1 MLVWRMPRALG
12 LAGIAHASRE
22 EPMTVIAELLQGHP
36 EIALFAAL
44 SLGFFLG
51 KRKVGSFSLGT
62 SAGVLLAGVLI
73 GQLRIPIPAL
83 LKAVSFA
90 LFIFVVGY
98 RVGPQFFR
106 GLRGEGLRLAALAL
120 ILAVTGLLTA
130 YAAARLL
137 GYDQGTAAGLLA
149 GSLTQSAI
157 LGSAGD
163 AIARLDRGPEVKRLL
178 SDNVSVAYAVTY
190 LFGTAGVAWF
200 LSRVGPRLLGV
211 DLAAACAA
219 LGRGSGE
226 DGEAVPCEI
235 PARGPFLIRAFR
247 AQGPPW
253 AMATVGEVEAAH
265 SGRVLIERIR
275 HRGGLLEADPQ
286 TFIHPGDTLA
296 VAGHHDELFP
306 LLKAIG
312 EEVDDPELL
321 AFPLETVH
329 VVVTSKTA
337 DSRTLEELLRARGR
351 GVSITRLTRAGREMP
366 LIAGRHVHRGD
377 TLHLVGPKR
386 HVERAALALG
396 YADRPAADVDTVYV
410 ALGIA
415 LGALIGVP
423 ALSLGGVSVGLGSA
437 GGILLAGLT
446 FGWLRSRHPSFGRF
460 AVPAMWVF
468 EVLGLHLFLA
478 AVGISSGPAFVTGLA
493 ERGAGLLLAG
503 VAVALVPHAVTL
515 LAGQRLFPSLHP
527 GVLLGAC
534 AGAGVNSAALAALE
548 EAAGSKVPAL
558 GYNVPYA
565 VGNTL
570 LTVAGPLLV
579 ALLP

>member
-1 MLVWRMPRALG
+1 MPRALG
-12 LAGIAHASRE
+12 LAGIAVASGD

-36 EIALFAAL
+36 EVALFAAL

-51 KRKVGSFSLGT
+51 KRKVGRFSLGT

-73 GQLRIPIPAL
+73 GQLRIAIPTL

-106 GLRGEGLRLAALAL
+106 GLRGEGLRLATLAL
-120 ILAVTGLLTA
+120 ILAVTGLLSA
-130 YAAARLL
+130 YVAAVLL
-137 GYDQGTAAGLLA
+137 RYDKGTAAGLLA

-163 AIARLDRGPEVKRLL
+163 AIARLDRGPEAKRLL
-178 SDNVSVAYAVTY
+178 SDNVSVAYAVSY

-219 LGRGSGE
+219 LGRDGGDGGE
-226 DGEAVPCEI
+226 EKPSET
-235 PARGPFLIRAFR
+235 PASGPFLIRAFQ

-253 AMATVGEVEAAH
+253 VWATVGEVEAAH
-265 SGRVLIERIR
+265 SGHVLIERIR
-275 HRGGLLEADPQ
+275 HGGMPLEADPD
-286 TFIHPGDTLA
+286 TLIHPGDTLA
-296 VAGHHDELFP
+296 VAGNHDELFP
-306 LLKAIG
+306 LLKVIG
-312 EEVDDPELL
+312 EEVDDPDLL
-321 AFPLETVH
+321 AFPLETLPVI
-329 VVVTSKTA
+329 VTRKET
-337 DSRTLEELLRARGR
+337 DGRTLEELLRAHGR
-351 GVSITRLTRAGREMP
+351 GVCLSRLTRSGREMP
-366 LIAGRHVHRGD
+366 LIPGRHVHRGD
-377 TLHLVGPKR
+377 TLHLLGPKR

-396 YADRPAADVDTVYV
+396 YADRPAMDVDTVYV

-423 ALSLGGVSVGLGSA
+423 ALSLGGVSVGLGAA
-437 GGILLAGLT
+437 GGILLAGLA
-446 FGWLRSRHPSFGRF
+446 FGWLRARYPMFGRF
-460 AVPAMWVF
+460 PGPAMWVF

-478 AVGISSGPAFVTGLA
+478 AVGISSGPAFVSGLA

-534 AGAGVNSAALAALE
+534 AGAGVSSAALAALE

-570 LTVAGPLLV
+570 LTLAGPLLV
-579 ALLP
+579 AMIQ

>member
-1 MLVWRMPRALG
+1 
-12 LAGIAHASRE
+12 
-22 EPMTVIAELLQGHP
+22 MTAITELLRHHP
-36 EIALFAAL
+36 EVALFAAL

-51 KRKVGSFSLGT
+51 KRKLGTFSLGT

-73 GQLRIPIPAL
+73 GQLRIPIPAP

-106 GLRGEGLRLAALAL
+106 GLRGEGLPLAALAL
-120 ILAVTGLLTA
+120 LLAVTGLLTA
-130 YAAARLL
+130 YAAAVLL

-149 GSLTQSAI
+149 GALTQSAI

-163 AIARLDRGPEVKRLL
+163 ALARLDRSPEAQQLL
-178 SDNVSVAYAVTY
+178 SDNLSVAYAVSY

-219 LGRGSGE
+219 LGRGGGD
-226 DGEAVPCEI
+226 DGEGEAGEP
-235 PARGPFLIRAFR
+235 PAGGPFLIRAFR
-247 AQGPPW
+247 VSGPPW
-253 AMATVGEVEAAH
+253 AGATVGAVEAAH
-265 SGRVLIERIR
+265 SGRLLIERVR
-275 HRGGLLEADPQ
+275 HRGQWHEADPD
-286 TFIHPGDTLA
+286 TPIDPGDTLA
-296 VAGHHDELFP
+296 LAGDHGELFP
-306 LLKAIG
+306 LLKASG

-321 AFPLETVH
+321 AFPLETLP
-329 VVVTSKTA
+329 VVVTAKGA
-337 DSRTLEELLRARGR
+337 DGKTLEELLRAHGR
-351 GVSITRLTRAGREMP
+351 GVSIARLTRSGRELP
-366 LIAGRHVHRGD
+366 LTPGRHAHRGD
-377 TLHLVGPKR
+377 TLHLVGPRR
-386 HVERAALALG
+386 HVERAARALG
-396 YADRPAADVDTVYV
+396 YANRPGANVDVVYV

-415 LGALIGVP
+415 LGALLGVP
-423 ALSLGGVSVGLGSA
+423 ALSLGGVSLGLGAA
-437 GGILLAGLT
+437 GGTLLAGLA

-460 AVPAMWVF
+460 PVPAMWVF

-493 ERGAGLLLAG
+493 ERGGGLLLAG
-503 VAVALVPHAVTL
+503 VAVSLVPHAVTL
-515 LAGQRLFPSLHP
+515 LAGRRLFPWLHP

-534 AGAGVNSAALAALE
+534 AGAGVSSAALEALE
-548 EAAGSKVPAL
+548 DAAGSRVPAL

-570 LTVAGPLLV
+570 LTLAGPLLV
-579 ALLP
+579 ALTP

>member
-1 MLVWRMPRALG
+1 MTAL
-12 LAGIAHASRE
+12 
-22 EPMTVIAELLQGHP
+22 TDLLQSHP
-36 EIALFAAL
+36 EVALFAAL

-51 KRKVGSFSLGT
+51 KRKIGSFSLGT

-73 GQLRIPIPAL
+73 GQLRIPIPAPL
-83 LKAVSFA
+83 QAASFA

-120 ILAVTGLLTA
+120 ILAVTGLLAA
-130 YAAARLL
+130 YAAAVLL
-137 GYDQGTAAGLLA
+137 GYDKGTAAGLLA

-163 AIARLDRGPEVKRLL
+163 AIARLDGTAETKRLL

-211 DLAAACAA
+211 DLAVACAT
-219 LGRGSGE
+219 LGRDSSE
-226 DGEAVPCEI
+226 EEPSES
-235 PARGPFLIRAFR
+235 PASGPFLIRAFR

-253 AMATVGEVEAAH
+253 AMATVGEIEAAH

-275 HRGGLLEADPQ
+275 HRGGLLEADPH
-286 TFIHPGDTLA
+286 THIHPGDTLA

-329 VVVTSKTA
+329 VVVTSKAA
-337 DSRTLEELLRARGR
+337 DGWTLEELLRARGR

-386 HVERAALALG
+386 HVERAARALG

-437 GGILLAGLT
+437 GGILLAGLN
-446 FGWLRSRHPSFGRF
+446 FGWLRSRYPMFGRF
-460 AVPAMWVF
+460 PGPAMWVF

-478 AVGISSGPAFVTGLA
+478 AVGISSGPAFVSGLA
-493 ERGAGLLLAG
+493 ERGVGLLLAG
-503 VAVALVPHAVTL
+503 AAVALVPHALTL

-558 GYNVPYA
+558 GFNVPYA

-579 ALLP
+579 ALIP

>member
-1 MLVWRMPRALG
+1 MTAL
-12 LAGIAHASRE
+12 AN
-22 EPMTVIAELLQGHP
+22 LLRDHP
-36 EIALFAAL
+36 EVALFAAL

-51 KRKVGSFSLGT
+51 KRHVGTFSLGT
-62 SAGVLLAGVLI
+62 SAGVLLAGVVI

-83 LKAVSFA
+83 VKSVSFA

-120 ILAVTGLLTA
+120 LLAVTGLLTA
-130 YAAARLL
+130 YAAAVLL
-137 GYDQGTAAGLLA
+137 GYDAGTAAGLLG

-157 LGSAGD
+157 LGSADD
-163 AIARLDRGPEVKRLL
+163 AIARLDADPEARRRLT
-178 SDNVSVAYAVTY
+178 DNVSVAYAVTY

-200 LSRVGPRLLGV
+200 LSRIGPRLLGV
-211 DLAAACAA
+211 DLPAACAA
-219 LGRGSGE
+219 LERSIGAVGE
-226 DGEAVPCEI
+226 EEAGET
-235 PARGPFLIRAFR
+235 PASGPFLIRAFQ
-247 AQGPPW
+247 AKGVTW
-253 AMATVGEVEAAH
+253 EWATVGEVEAAH
-265 SGRVLIERIR
+265 PGRLLIERIR
-275 HRGGLLEADPQ
+275 YRGTVLEADPD
-286 TFIHPGDTLA
+286 TLIHPGDTLA
-296 VAGHHDELFP
+296 VAGHHEELIP
-306 LLKAIG
+306 LINAVG

-321 AFPLETVH
+321 AFPLEALP

-337 DSRTLEELLRARGR
+337 DGKTLAELLRAYGR
-351 GVSITRLTRAGREMP
+351 GVTITRLTRAGRKMP
-366 LIAGRHVHRGD
+366 LLPGGHVHRGD

-386 HVERAALALG
+386 HVEQAAMALG

-415 LGALIGVP
+415 LGVLIGVP
-423 ALSLGGVSVGLGSA
+423 AVSLGGVSVGLGTA
-437 GGILLAGLT
+437 GGLLLAGLA
-446 FGWLRSRHPSFGRF
+446 FGWLRARHPTIGRF
-460 AVPAMWVF
+460 PGPAMWVF

-478 AVGISSGPAFVTGLA
+478 AVGISAGPAFVAGLA
-493 ERGAGLLLAG
+493 ERGVGLVLAG
-503 VAVALVPHAVTL
+503 VAVALLPHTVTL
-515 LAGQRLFPSLHP
+515 LAGHRLFPSLHP

-534 AGAGVNSAALAALE
+534 AGAGVSSAALASLE

-579 ALLP
+579 ALMR